1 MYVRVKR
8 SKTTI
13 FLHVE
18 PTDTILELKQK
29 LQELTQQAH
38 CFVGAKVANNPF
50 ATLKTSRCAAGT
62 RNSAFVP
69 WSEYARRCKA
79 VS

>member
-18 PTDTILELKQK
+18 PTDTVLEIKQK
-29 LQELTQQAH
+29 LQELVQQVLHYIRSNFIA
-38 CFVGAKVANNPF
+38 CI
-50 ATLKTSRCAAGT
+50 
-62 RNSAFVP
+62 
-69 WSEYARRCKA
+69 
-79 VS
+79 